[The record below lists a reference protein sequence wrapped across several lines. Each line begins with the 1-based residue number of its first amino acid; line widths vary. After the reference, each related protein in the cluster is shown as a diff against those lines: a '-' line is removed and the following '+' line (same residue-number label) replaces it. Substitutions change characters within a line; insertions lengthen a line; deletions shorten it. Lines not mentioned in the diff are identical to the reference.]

1 MNIIVL
7 VGRLTADP
15 ELLQTESGIY
25 YSRFTIAVD
34 RPYVKQGEDRQA
46 DFINVVAW
54 RSSAEFLCK
63 YFIKGQRIGVQGS
76 VRTGSFIDENGIKRY
91 TFYVHSD
98 RLEFVERKDNS
109 VSSAA
114 QDDESIQNEEAF
126 PYEED
131 LPF

>member
-1 MNIIVL
+1 M
-7 VGRLTADP
+7 
-15 ELLQTESGIY
+15 
-25 YSRFTIAVD
+25 
-34 RPYVKQGEDRQA
+34 
-46 DFINVVAW
+46 
-54 RSSAEFLCK
+54 
-63 YFIKGQRIGVQGS
+63 QGS

-126 PYEED
+126 PYEDD